1 MSKRRPDPSSKKRR
15 PDPTKSKRRPESD
28 TGDRKQETK
37 EDVPVIGTELSSNE
51 SAEHVAN
58 ASEIFFSFLGPL
70 GCCGVPVS
78 GFWLYRI
85 WKYTNDKNEYLNTE
99 RQWLEHED
107 TAPAFFL
114 LFISLLGIVLSFK
127 RIRQSVYS
135 YLYK

>member
-1 MSKRRPDPSSKKRR
+1 M
-15 PDPTKSKRRPESD
+15 D
-28 TGDRKQETK
+28 TGDRKQDTK
-37 EDVPVIGTELSSNE
+37 EDVPVIGAELSSNE

-85 WKYTNDKNEYLNTE
+85 WKYTNDLNNDDYHNPSNIE
-99 RQWLEHED
+99 FNWLEHED